1 MGKCFLNIIPEVESL
16 SKFDTNLTG
25 KEIINLHSNTQTSSW
40 QKASYNEKIWGRE
53 KEIQL
58 IQKMLLQIDKTESN
72 RKWARNLDY
81 TENNMEMALKHLI
94 RLSVLVVINFLPY
107 KVNNMRTVLS
117 KYNCI

>member
-25 KEIINLHSNTQTSSW
+25 KEIINLHSNTRTSSW

-117 KYNCI
+117 KYNCV